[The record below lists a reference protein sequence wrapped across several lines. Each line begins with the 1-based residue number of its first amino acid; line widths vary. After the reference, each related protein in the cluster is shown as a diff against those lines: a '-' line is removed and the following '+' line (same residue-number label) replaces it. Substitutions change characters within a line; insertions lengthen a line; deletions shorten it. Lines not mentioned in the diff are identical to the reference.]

1 MNSMMPPP
9 RKISGIMAKILSAYV
24 EWNDIIRHIPKM
36 RRYSLGVKIDIIFSD
51 IIELVSLA
59 QFSSKESRKFILE
72 KAVTK
77 NDCLKFM
84 LYAILELKGI
94 EDKHFFSL
102 APKIEEVGKMLY

>member
-1 MNSMMPPP
+1 MGLWLLM
-9 RKISGIMAKILSAYV
+9 GL
-24 EWNDIIRHIPKM
+24 
-36 RRYSLGVKIDIIFSD
+36 LGSVCKLFKLTVIIIFSD

-102 APKIEEVGKMLY
+102 APKIEEVGKMLYGWQKNTK